1 MKIKLGTLRRII
13 REEVSRSLREG
24 AEAVDPNVV
33 EKLKKLTY
41 DRNKVTVH
49 QIMARMKVSREGSP
63 ILAKDIETFDEQIPL
78 MRAAGVDVNFTG
90 ADLAD
95 YLRQAELQRTMSPEE
110 EERLRRRNYDAMTNT
125 YGT

>member
-1 MKIKLGTLRRII
+1 MKIKLCTLRKII

-63 ILAKDIETFDEQIPL
+63 LLARDIEIFDEQIPL
-78 MRAAGVDVNFTG
+78 MRDAGVDVNFTG
-90 ADLAD
+90 AELAD

-110 EERLRRRNYDAMTNT
+110 EERLRKNYYAAKTDT